1 MGQTVRKRT
10 LWGRPESPPK
20 TERTTKI
27 GHNTILTVT
36 ARIQLTEIPSSEGI
50 FLRENMMNYPPYT
63 ARILTFYAIFCII
76 AMYILFRDIIGDTE
90 KKLVTEG

>member
-1 MGQTVRKRT
+1 MKSVPQ
-10 LWGRPESPPK
+10 
-20 TERTTKI
+20 
-27 GHNTILTVT
+27 
-36 ARIQLTEIPSSEGI
+36 A
-50 FLRENMMNYPPYT
+50 